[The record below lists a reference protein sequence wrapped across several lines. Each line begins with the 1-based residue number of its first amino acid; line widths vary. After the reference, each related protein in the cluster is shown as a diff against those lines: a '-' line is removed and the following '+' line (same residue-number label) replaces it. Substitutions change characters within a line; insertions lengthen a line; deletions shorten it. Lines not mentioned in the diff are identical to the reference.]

1 MIIPRAAS
9 AKLKE
14 MIATIPVVTVYGP
27 RQSGKTTLVRHLFPD
42 FAYANLEHPAVRD
55 LAVRDPE
62 AFFSRYP
69 APAIIDEVQRVPELL
84 SYIQVKVDE
93 SGKNGLYILT
103 GSHQPI
109 LRAKVSQSLAGR
121 TAILTLLP
129 LSLDELAAAGRTFKM
144 EEIVAKGFLPRIHAG
159 RVSSSE
165 VYEDYYRTYVERDVR
180 QLVMVENQHS
190 FEVFVRLLAGR
201 VGQLVNLESMSG
213 DVGVSAHT
221 LRKWLSVLEASYIVF
236 QLQPYYENFGKRL
249 VKTPKIYFSDVG
261 LAAHL
266 LGIGT
271 GAQVLR
277 DPLVGGLFENLVVA
291 EAMKWR
297 SNGRRAEN
305 FYFFRDSNGLEVD
318 LVMEEARRLHLVEV
332 KCAMTPNPSLERA
345 IGRVATVASALSKT
359 IIYRGDSFPI
369 VGGGEYVNFGNLA
382 SRLDKLADIRKQLT
396 NL

>member
-1 MIIPRAAS
+1 MMIPRTAS
-9 AKLKE
+9 AKLME
-14 MIATIPVVTVYGP
+14 MSEAMPVVTVYGP
-27 RQSGKTTLVRHLFPD
+27 RQSGKTTLVKQLFPS

-69 APAIIDEVQRVPELL
+69 APVIIDEVQRVPDLL

-93 SGKNGLYILT
+93 TGKNGQYILT
-103 GSHQPI
+103 GSHQPM
-109 LRAKVSQSLAGR
+109 LREKVSQSLAGR
-121 TAILTLLP
+121 VAILTLLP
-129 LSLDELAAAGRTFKM
+129 LSIDELASVGKVFPM
-144 EEIVAKGFLPRIHAG
+144 EEIVVKGFLPRVHAG
-159 RVSSSE
+159 RLSSSE

-180 QLVMVENQHS
+180 QLVMVENQHA

-201 VGQLVNLESMSG
+201 IGQIVNFESMAG

-236 QLQPYYENFGKRL
+236 RLQPYYANFGKRL
-249 VKTPKIYFSDVG
+249 VKTPKVYFTDVG

-277 DPLVGGLFENLVVA
+277 DPLVGGLFENLVVG

-297 SNGRRAEN
+297 SNGRRIED

-318 LVMEEARRLHLVEV
+318 LVMEVARRLHLVEI
-332 KCAMTPNPSLERA
+332 KCAMTPNPSLERG
-345 IGRVATVASALSKT
+345 IRRVASITGALSKT
-359 IIYRGDSFPI
+359 IIYRGEGFPI
-369 VGGGEYVNFGNLA
+369 AGGGEYANFG
-382 SRLDKLADIRKQLT
+382 RLSMRLGELADRKE
-396 NL
+396 